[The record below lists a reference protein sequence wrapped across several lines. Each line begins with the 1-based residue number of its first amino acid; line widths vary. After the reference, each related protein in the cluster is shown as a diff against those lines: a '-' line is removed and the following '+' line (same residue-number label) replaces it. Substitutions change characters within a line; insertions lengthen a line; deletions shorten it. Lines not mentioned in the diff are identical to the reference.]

1 MAEKKILIGVTGGI
15 AVYKACEVV
24 RLLVKE
30 GHQVRVIMTENAR
43 KFVAP
48 LTFEVLSQN
57 TVPENL
63 FAPRTGP
70 PVEHVEAALW
80 CDLFLIAPATAN
92 TIGKLASG
100 IADDMLTTIAMAIR
114 REVPRL
120 IAPAMNV
127 RMWENPVLQR
137 NLDLL
142 ADEKIGGYRVIP
154 PVKKELACGDIGMG
168 GLADIEDIAAAI
180 QAALTDAE
188 NKP

>member
-1 MAEKKILIGVTGGI
+1 VAPKKILFGVTGGI

-24 RLLVKE
+24 RLMVKE
-30 GHQVRVIMTENAR
+30 GHETRVIMTDNAR

-57 TVPENL
+57 AVADDL

-80 CDLFLIAPATAN
+80 CDLFIVVPATAN
-92 TIGKLASG
+92 IIGKLASG
-100 IADDMLTTIAMAIR
+100 IADDMLTTIAMAIPGG
-114 REVPRL
+114 VPRL

-127 RMWENPVLQR
+127 RMWENAVLQR
-137 NLDLL
+137 NLDVLV
-142 ADEKIGGYRVIP
+142 EGKIGGFRIIP
-154 PVKKELACGDIGMG
+154 PVEKELACGDIGMG

-180 QAALTDAE
+180 RAALDDAD